1 MQLHNIILE
10 FCMRVDGVL
19 HKTTLVPVIGMGKPH
34 HKDILLHKLL
44 YANCSKY
51 NVKPLTF
58 IKGYLKKCIL

>member
-1 MQLHNIILE
+1 
-10 FCMRVDGVL
+10 MRVDGVL
-19 HKTTLVPVIGMGKPH
+19 HKTTLVPVIGMGQPH